1 VCFTI
6 SPVVKGLLYCI
17 VALGWRA
24 EALQASICCDLST
37 PDAELIELPKQ
48 SVEIRNPQDQD
59 YDYHAIQEGFD
70 LSLHRDESVRKP

>member
-1 VCFTI
+1 
-6 SPVVKGLLYCI
+6 
-17 VALGWRA
+17 LGWRA

-70 LSLHRDESVRKP
+70 LSLHGDESVRKP